1 MTVLIVVGAA
11 IGLLQLRR
19 RRRAHRPRLLEI
31 ESRVAVPEPV
41 VEAQRPVRGFGTIY
55 AVRDDL
61 RRQNAELRRALEAEC
76 ECAAV
81 RRRSCAGS
89 SKMMIAVIAAVVA
102 RAATA
107 DAEPPTAEDLYAEGQ
122 TAYDHADYATAV
134 AQWQA
139 AYDLSGEPELL
150 FDVAQA
156 RRLSGDCPRALA
168 TYRRFVE
175 VDPTSAQHALA
186 ISLGREMAKQCGRPA
201 PVQAPVPEIPLKQTH
216 GLDQIHGLVVV
227 DERRSDEDPG
237 RALKIAG
244 LATGATGALAII
256 AGLGIGHH
264 GHAIGD
270 EVAGACRAGCDWA
283 AWQGKDAAG
292 RRDVSIG
299 LGVDVLGAAAVV
311 AGAGLYYFG
320 IRAGSVSVVPSPREG
335 GGATISW
342 SGSW

>member
-1 MTVLIVVGAA
+1 
-11 IGLLQLRR
+11 
-19 RRRAHRPRLLEI
+19 
-31 ESRVAVPEPV
+31 
-41 VEAQRPVRGFGTIY
+41 
-55 AVRDDL
+55 
-61 RRQNAELRRALEAEC
+61 
-76 ECAAV
+76 
-81 RRRSCAGS
+81 
-89 SKMMIAVIAAVVA
+89 MIAVIAAVVA

-122 TAYDHADYATAV
+122 TAYDHADYATAF
-134 AQWQA
+134 ARWQA

-156 RRLSGDCPRALA
+156 RRLSGDCAGALA

-175 VDPTSAQHALA
+175 VDPMSAQRALA

-201 PVQAPVPEIPLKQTH
+201 PVPAPVPEIPPDQTH
-216 GLDQIHGLVVV
+216 GLDQIPGLVVI
-227 DERRSDEDPG
+227 DERSGDEDPG

-244 LATGATGALAII
+244 LATGATGALAIVV
-256 AGLGIGHH
+256 GLGIGYH

-270 EVAGACRAGCDWA
+270 EVTSACNAGCNWT
-283 AWQGKDAAG
+283 AWKGKDAAG
-292 RRDVSIG
+292 RRDVSLG
-299 LGVDVLGAAAVV
+299 LGVDVIGAAAVV

-320 IRAGSVSVVPSPREG
+320 TRAGSVTVVPSSREG